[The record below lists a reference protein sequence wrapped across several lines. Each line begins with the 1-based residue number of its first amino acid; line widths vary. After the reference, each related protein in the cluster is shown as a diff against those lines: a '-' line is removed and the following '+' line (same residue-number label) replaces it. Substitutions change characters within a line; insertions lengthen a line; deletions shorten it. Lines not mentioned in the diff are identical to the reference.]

1 MDIDNRLLDLIDF
14 IKQEC
19 GDNANKL
26 RKFDKRTRLVKNLIK
41 NKIELLDR
49 KQDGCLYLKTPYGCL
64 RIFFQEL
71 NDGTVKIYYTQL
83 CCENGT
89 PILRK
94 NLTK

>member
-1 MDIDNRLLDLIDF
+1 MKIDDRLLELIEF
-14 IKQEC
+14 IKKEC
-19 GDNANKL
+19 GDDATKL
-26 RKFDKRTRLVKNLIK
+26 RKFDRRTKLVKNLIK

-71 NDGTVKIYYTQL
+71 KNGKVRIYYTQL